1 MSLSQGDET
10 SHWHAYDM
18 KPPDFQSLSMSQNT
32 AVSRRA
38 RGAPSLRMITAVEMS
53 WLTPM
58 TRGELTW
65 SWNHVLCEDDG
76 WVFFL
81 YTAYTDVGL

>member
-1 MSLSQGDET
+1 
-10 SHWHAYDM
+10 
-18 KPPDFQSLSMSQNT
+18 MSQNT

-38 RGAPSLRMITAVEMS
+38 REAPSLRMITAVEMS

-76 WVFFL
+76 WFFFYIL
-81 YTAYTDVGL
+81 HILMLVYEGNLWLNV